1 MIENTSHDLYVRL
14 LENPV
19 TAIGADIGLIQLD
32 HNQLSFQKQ
41 GSVGNQ
47 THYKLTIQD
56 PESLGLSSP
65 NENDVNAFISKIILS
80 MNLTFYRA
88 VIDRK
93 QIHLEKSKVEFKNQ
107 GSSRVEKQDGVTH
120 VIISEHLHLQESV
133 SVVVGTSEEISE
145 HETLEILK
153 QLNILDQRS
162 GNQILENNLIKA
174 IESYSEAMNSERRIL
189 IFKHLFNALELSTNS
204 DGISRKGSSFDSQVS
219 SLSEISASDVEKWR
233 WLYNRLKHVDTNTRD
248 ISIYESGIK
257 DIVNE
262 IRQIREITTTILITK
277 LKSQK
282 ENLIN

>member
-1 MIENTSHDLYVRL
+1 
-14 LENPV
+14 
-19 TAIGADIGLIQLD
+19 
-32 HNQLSFQKQ
+32 
-41 GSVGNQ
+41 
-47 THYKLTIQD
+47 
-56 PESLGLSSP
+56 
-65 NENDVNAFISKIILS
+65 

-88 VIDRK
+88 VIDGK